1 MSVNTQQA
9 NNYLNNNGA
18 APQYQMQMFQQPSEG
33 LGVADRQKKYNTIDT
48 SNMQPNMASQ
58 PIGSPGISA
67 GPGPTGGLIHGVGT
81 QETAGTTN
89 PSAEVN
95 ANSEFIDIMRKV
107 PRILCERYELL
118 DVLGKGAH
126 GRIYLAV
133 DLVTHD
139 RVAIKLV
146 SSYFYFISLDGEIE

>member
-1 MSVNTQQA
+1 MA
-9 NNYLNNNGA
+9 
-18 APQYQMQMFQQPSEG
+18 
-33 LGVADRQKKYNTIDT
+33 
-48 SNMQPNMASQ
+48 PNMASQ
-58 PIGSPGISA
+58 PVGSPGQ
-67 GPGPTGGLIHGVGT
+67 GVNPPVAGT
-81 QETAGTTN
+81 QDTAGTTN
-89 PSAEVN
+89 PSADAN

-126 GRIYLAV
+126 GRIYLAI

-146 SSYFYFISLDGEIE
+146 SFTFFIQTFYRWRNPAKTNLSFKGKSPWWRTWWNLPRESHLKRIVLSIKIQSRSSWMLS

>member
-1 MSVNTQQA
+1 
-9 NNYLNNNGA
+9 
-18 APQYQMQMFQQPSEG
+18 
-33 LGVADRQKKYNTIDT
+33 
-48 SNMQPNMASQ
+48 MASQ
-58 PIGSPGISA
+58 PVGSPGQGINA
-67 GPGPTGGLIHGVGT
+67 PVAGT
-81 QETAGTTN
+81 QDTAGTTN
-89 PSAEVN
+89 PSADVN

-146 SSYFYFISLDGEIE
+146 SFTFYSNFHRWRNQAKTNLSFKGRSP

>member
-1 MSVNTQQA
+1 M
-9 NNYLNNNGA
+9 
-18 APQYQMQMFQQPSEG
+18 PQ
-33 LGVADRQKKYNTIDT
+33 
-48 SNMQPNMASQ
+48 
-58 PIGSPGISA
+58 
-67 GPGPTGGLIHGVGT
+67 GVGT
-81 QETAGTTN
+81 QDTAGTTN
-89 PSAEVN
+89 PSADAN
-95 ANSEFIDIMRKV
+95 ANGEFIDIMRKV

-146 SSYFYFISLDGEIE
+146 SIKTFSKFCIDGEI